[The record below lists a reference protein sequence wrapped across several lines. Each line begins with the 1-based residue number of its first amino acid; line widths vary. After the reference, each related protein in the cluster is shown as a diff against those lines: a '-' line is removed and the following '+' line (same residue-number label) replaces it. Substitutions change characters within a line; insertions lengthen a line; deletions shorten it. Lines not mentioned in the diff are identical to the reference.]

1 MASSIKDSIS
11 SISAWM
17 RDYRGQPLE
26 LDYIEVATCHEDFA
40 SPYGNFFGE
49 LAFGFN
55 AFIGSFFEDYT
66 NLSDSSATSL
76 DVWVSL
82 ARDQATVVKNLVD
95 NKFNS
100 NPDYNGTQASINLV
114 QGSVLEATLAG
125 KGPEIALFIG
135 GDFPIQLAA
144 RGLLLDMTQFKDY
157 EAVTKRFA
165 KDAMTLYEYN
175 DGVSTGVYG
184 LPVSQTFPMLF
195 YRTDVLKE
203 LG

>member
-11 SISAWM
+11 SVSAWM

-26 LDYIEVATCHEDFA
+26 LDYIEIATCHEDFA
-40 SPYGNFFGE
+40 SPYGNFFSE

-66 NLSDSSATSL
+66 NLSDASATSL

-114 QGSVLEATLAG
+114 QVQYLKQRLRARDPRSPSLSAATS
-125 KGPEIALFIG
+125 
-135 GDFPIQLAA
+135 
-144 RGLLLDMTQFKDY
+144 RY
-157 EAVTKRFA
+157 
-165 KDAMTLYEYN
+165 
-175 DGVSTGVYG
+175 S
-184 LPVSQTFPMLF
+184 LPREDCSLI
-195 YRTDVLKE
+195 
-203 LG
+203 

>member
-100 NPDYNGTQASINLV
+100 NPDYNGTQASVNLV
-114 QGSVLEATLAG
+114 H
-125 KGPEIALFIG
+125 
-135 GDFPIQLAA
+135 
-144 RGLLLDMTQFKDY
+144 
-157 EAVTKRFA
+157 
-165 KDAMTLYEYN
+165 
-175 DGVSTGVYG
+175 
-184 LPVSQTFPMLF
+184 
-195 YRTDVLKE
+195 
-203 LG
+203 